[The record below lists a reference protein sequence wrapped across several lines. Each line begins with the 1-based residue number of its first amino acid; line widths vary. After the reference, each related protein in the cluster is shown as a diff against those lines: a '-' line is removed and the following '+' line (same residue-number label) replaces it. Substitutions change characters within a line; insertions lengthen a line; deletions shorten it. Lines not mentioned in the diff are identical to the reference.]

1 MRSSLKALFLGLAL
15 AIGVAAGA
23 GVTAVLGTDGYVVTP
38 ITNPATT
45 PAITG
50 GTINGATIGAT
61 TPARATFTAITSGL
75 ITGTAGANI
84 TGDVSVVGAVNSF
97 NYGFTAGNNV
107 GLGWNGNGN
116 LGIVFDSSGNLHAKT
131 GFYPAT
137 PAAASQSATSIYGGT
152 GAPSDANGS
161 DGDIYIRSDGGAL
174 TTIYQ
179 KRTGAWAGIL

>member
-1 MRSSLKALFLGLAL
+1 MRKYLLPILLAL
-15 AIGVAAGA
+15 LLPFL
-23 GVTAVLGTDGYVVTP
+23 AVSQ
-38 ITNPATT
+38 TNNFNILDTNSAT
-45 PAITG
+45 ISG

-75 ITGTAGANI
+75 ITGTAGMVISGGSIRA
-84 TGDVSVVGAVNSF
+84 T
-97 NYGFTAGNNV
+97 NYDFVAGT
-107 GLGWNGNGN
+107 GLGLTFVNDGN

-161 DGDIYIRSDGGAL
+161 NGDIYIRSDGGAL

-179 KRTGAWAGIL
+179 KRTGAWTGIL